1 VNEYALLF
9 LVVFGINLLPAFGPP
24 TWSVI
29 LLFGLRSQLP
39 LPALVV
45 IAALASSSGRYV
57 LAHLFRLF
65 ASRLSERTKSNLA
78 AARAAFERKR
88 HSGLMAIVFFAV
100 SPLPSAQMFGA
111 IGLAGVRLVPFVGAF
126 FLGRLVSYS
135 FYAGSAQ
142 LVAEHT
148 SLGQTFRE
156 TLTSPLSIAIQLVML
171 AGLVALT
178 KIDWARWL
186 GKPDEEAGKPAEHVD
201 DPLP

>member
-1 VNEYALLF
+1 MNDYVLLF

-39 LPALVV
+39 LPALVL
-45 IAALASSSGRYV
+45 IAALAASGGRFV

-65 ASRLSERTKSNLA
+65 ASRLSERTKTNLA
-78 AARAAFERKR
+78 AARAALERKR
-88 HSGLMAIVFFAV
+88 HSGLMALVFFAV

-111 IGLAGVRLVPFVGAF
+111 IGLAGVRLAPFVGAF

-148 SLGQTFRE
+148 SFGETFQE
-156 TLTSPLSIAIQLVML
+156 TLTSPLSIALQLLLL
-171 AGLVALT
+171 AGLVAMT
-178 KIDWARWL
+178 RIDWTRWL
-186 GKPDEEAGKPAEHVD
+186 GKPAEKTPEPPPPEQPRD
-201 DPLP
+201 

>member
-1 VNEYALLF
+1 MNDYALLF
-9 LVVFGINLLPAFGPP
+9 LVVFAVNLLPAFGPP

-39 LPALVV
+39 LPALVIV
-45 IAALASSSGRYV
+45 AALASSSGRYL
-57 LAHLFRLF
+57 LAHGFRLF
-65 ASRLSERTKSNLA
+65 ASRLSERTRTNLA
-78 AARAAFERKR
+78 AARSAFEGKR
-88 HSGLMAIVFFAV
+88 HSGLMALVFFAV

-111 IGLAGVRLVPFVGAF
+111 IGLAGVRIAPFVGAF

-148 SLGQTFRE
+148 SFGETFQE
-156 TLTSPLSIAIQLVML
+156 TLTSPLSIAVQLVLL

-178 KIDWARWL
+178 KIDWVRWL
-186 GKPDEEAGKPAEHVD
+186 GKPGEKPPERPRD
-201 DPLP
+201 